1 MISRRNI
8 RVKVMQ
14 ALYSAETDSL
24 DFTTQK
30 LLRMLESQ
38 LNQTRQLFT
47 YLVYFITEVARF
59 AEIDALNRASK
70 FLPSAEDKAV
80 NTKLAGNELL
90 WKVLENKSFQ
100 DGVKVFKSESFL
112 DKDLLKRIYI
122 QLTEADIYLL
132 YINTPSRENKSEK
145 SILEFIFN
153 ELMLPNENFIDHL
166 EDYFVHWDDD
176 ADMMV
181 LMMLNFLQK
190 PNTYN
195 FLELIS
201 EEKLSFGIKLAETTF
216 EKKAYCLTE
225 ISPKLNN
232 WDADRIAILD
242 MVLMRMGL
250 CEFLYFET
258 IPAKVTLN
266 EYIDLAKDYSTE
278 QSGHFINGIL
288 DSIHKDLVESKKL
301 NKIEYKK

>member
-1 MISRRNI
+1 
-8 RVKVMQ
+8 MQ

-24 DFTTQK
+24 DFTNQK

-47 YLVYFITEVARF
+47 YLVYFITEVAKF
-59 AEIDALNRASK
+59 AETDALNRASK
-70 FLPSAEDKAV
+70 FLPSAADKSV

-90 WKVLENKSFQ
+90 WKILENKSFQ
-100 DGVKVFKSESFL
+100 DGVKAFKSESFI

-122 QLTEADIYLL
+122 QLTESDIYQL
-132 YINTPSRENKSEK
+132 YIHTPSREKKSEK
-145 SILEFIFN
+145 TILEFIFN
-153 ELMLPNENFIDHL
+153 ELMLPNENFTDHL
-166 EDYFVHWDDD
+166 EDHFVHWDDD

-190 PNTYN
+190 PSTYN

-201 EEKLSFGIKLAETTF
+201 EEKLAFGKKLAQTAF
-216 EKKAYCLTE
+216 EKKAYCLEE

-288 DSIHKDLVESKKL
+288 DKDLIETNKL

>member
-14 ALYSAETDSL
+14 ALYSAETDSS

-30 LLRMLESQ
+30 LLSMLDSQ

-47 YLVYFITEVARF
+47 YLVYFLTELARF
-59 AEIDALNRASK
+59 AEFDALKRASK
-70 FLPSAEDKAV
+70 HLPTAEDLIV

-90 WKVLENKSFQ
+90 WKILENKSFQ
-100 DGVKVFKSESFL
+100 DSIKVYKTASLME
-112 DKDLLKRIYI
+112 KDLLKRIYLS
-122 QLTEADIYLL
+122 LTQSDVYKT
-132 YINTPSRENKSEK
+132 YITEQSRDKKSEK
-145 SILEFIFN
+145 EILEFVFN
-153 ELMLPNENFIDHL
+153 EFMLPNQDFTDHL

-181 LMMLNFLQK
+181 LMIENFLQK
-190 PNTYN
+190 PSTYN

-201 EEKLSFGIKLAETTF
+201 EEKLDYSKKLAQTTF
-216 EKKAYCLTE
+216 EKKEYCLE
-225 ISPKLNN
+225 QISPKLKN
-232 WDADRIAILD
+232 WDSERIAILD
-242 MVLMRMGL
+242 MVLMRMAL

-288 DSIHKDLVESKKL
+288 DSIHKDLIETNKL
-301 NKIEYKK
+301 NKVDYKK

>member
-30 LLRMLESQ
+30 LLSMLESQ
-38 LNQTRQLFT
+38 LKQTKQLFT
-47 YLVYFITEVARF
+47 YLVYFITELARF
-59 AEIDALNRASK
+59 AETDALKRASK
-70 FLPSAEDKAV
+70 HLPSAEDLTV

-90 WKVLENKSFQ
+90 WKILENKSFQ
-100 DGVKVFKSESFL
+100 DSIKEYKTASLME
-112 DKDLLKRIYI
+112 KDLLKRIY
-122 QLTEADIYLL
+122 LTLTQSDV
-132 YINTPSRENKSEK
+132 YITYIKEHSREKKSEK
-145 SILEFIFN
+145 DILEYIFN
-153 ELMLPNENFIDHL
+153 ELMLPNQNFTDHL
-166 EDYFVHWDDD
+166 EDFFVHWDDD

-181 LMMLNFLQK
+181 LMMENFLQK
-190 PNTYN
+190 PTTYN

-201 EEKLSFGIKLAETTF
+201 EEKLDYSKKLAQTTF
-216 EKKAYCLTE
+216 EKKEYCLE
-225 ISPKLNN
+225 QIAPKLNN
-232 WDADRIAILD
+232 WDSERIAILD
-242 MVLMRMGL
+242 MVLMRMAL

-288 DSIHKDLVESKKL
+288 DSIHKDLIQHNKL
-301 NKIEYKK
+301 NKVDYKK

>member
-24 DFTTQK
+24 DFTNQK

-47 YLVYFITEVARF
+47 YLVYFITEVAKF
-59 AEIDALNRASK
+59 AETDALNRASK

-80 NTKLAGNELL
+80 NTKLSGNELL
-90 WKVLENKSFQ
+90 WKILENKSFQ
-100 DGVKVFKSESFL
+100 DGVKAFKSESFI

-122 QLTEADIYLL
+122 QLTESDIYQL
-132 YINTPSRENKSEK
+132 YIHTPSREKKSEK
-145 SILEFIFN
+145 TILEFIFN
-153 ELMLPNENFIDHL
+153 ELMLPNENFTDHL
-166 EDYFVHWDDD
+166 EDHFVHWDDD

-190 PNTYN
+190 PSTYN

-201 EEKLSFGIKLAETTF
+201 EEKLAFGKKLAETTF
-216 EKKAYCLTE
+216 EKKAYCLEE

-288 DSIHKDLVESKKL
+288 DSIHKDLIETNKL

>member
-24 DFTTQK
+24 DFTNQK

-47 YLVYFITEVARF
+47 YLVYFITEVAKF
-59 AEIDALNRASK
+59 AETDALNRASK
-70 FLPSAEDKAV
+70 FLPSAADKSV

-90 WKVLENKSFQ
+90 WKILENKSFQ
-100 DGVKVFKSESFL
+100 DGVKAFKSESFI

-122 QLTEADIYLL
+122 QLTESDIYQL
-132 YINTPSRENKSEK
+132 YIHTPSREKKSEK
-145 SILEFIFN
+145 TILEFIFN
-153 ELMLPNENFIDHL
+153 ELMLPNENFTDHL
-166 EDYFVHWDDD
+166 EDHFVHWDDD

-190 PNTYN
+190 PSTYN

-216 EKKAYCLTE
+216 EKKAYCLEE

-288 DSIHKDLVESKKL
+288 DSIHKDLIETNRL

>member
-14 ALYSAETDSL
+14 ALYSAETDSS

-30 LLRMLESQ
+30 LLSMLDSQ

-47 YLVYFITEVARF
+47 YLVYFLTELARF
-59 AEIDALNRASK
+59 AEFDALKRASK
-70 FLPSAEDKAV
+70 HLPTAEDLIV

-90 WKVLENKSFQ
+90 WKILENKSFQ
-100 DGVKVFKSESFL
+100 DSIKVYKTASLME
-112 DKDLLKRIYI
+112 KDLLKRIYLS
-122 QLTEADIYLL
+122 LTQSDVYKT
-132 YINTPSRENKSEK
+132 YITEQSRDKKSEK
-145 SILEFIFN
+145 EILEFVFN
-153 ELMLPNENFIDHL
+153 EFMLPNQDFTDHL
-166 EDYFVHWDDD
+166 EDFFVHWDDD

-181 LMMLNFLQK
+181 LMIENFLQK
-190 PNTYN
+190 PSTYN

-201 EEKLSFGIKLAETTF
+201 EEKLDYSKKLAQTTF
-216 EKKAYCLTE
+216 EKKEYCLE
-225 ISPKLNN
+225 QISPKLKN
-232 WDADRIAILD
+232 WDSERIAILD
-242 MVLMRMGL
+242 MVLMRMAL

-288 DSIHKDLVESKKL
+288 DSIHKDLIETKKL
-301 NKIEYKK
+301 NKVDYKK

>member
-14 ALYSAETDSL
+14 ALYSAETDSS

-30 LLRMLESQ
+30 LLRMLDSQ
-38 LNQTRQLFT
+38 LNQSRQLFT
-47 YLVYFITEVARF
+47 YLVYFITEVAKF
-59 AEIDALNRASK
+59 AETDALNRASK
-70 FLPSAEDKAV
+70 HLPSAEDLAV

-90 WKVLENKSFQ
+90 WKILENKSFQ
-100 DGVKVFKSESFL
+100 DGVSVFKTGSII
-112 DKDLLKRIYI
+112 DRDLLKKTYI
-122 QLTEADIYLL
+122 QLTESDIYKT
-132 YINTPSRENKSEK
+132 YINLQAREKKSEK
-145 SILEFIFN
+145 AIVEFIFN
-153 ELMLPNENFIDHL
+153 ELMLPNENFTDHL
-166 EDYFVHWDDD
+166 EDHFVHWDDD

-181 LMMLNFLQK
+181 LMMLNFFQK

-201 EEKLSFGIKLAETTF
+201 EEKLAFSIKLAETTF
-216 EKKAYCLTE
+216 EKKAYCLEE

-288 DSIHKDLVESKKL
+288 DSIHKDLIESKKL

>member
-1 MISRRNI
+1 
-8 RVKVMQ
+8 MQ
-14 ALYSAETDSL
+14 ALYSAETNSL
-24 DFTTQK
+24 DFTNQK

-47 YLVYFITEVARF
+47 YLVYFITEVAKF
-59 AEIDALNRASK
+59 AETDALNRASK

-80 NTKLAGNELL
+80 NTKLSGNELL
-90 WKVLENKSFQ
+90 WKILENKSFQ
-100 DGVKVFKSESFL
+100 DGVKAFKTEL
-112 DKDLLKRIYI
+112 LIDKDLLKKTYVH
-122 QLTEADIYLL
+122 LTESDIYKT
-132 YINTPSRENKSEK
+132 YINLQAREKKSEK
-145 SILEFIFN
+145 TILEFIFN
-153 ELMLPNENFIDHL
+153 ELMLPNENFTDHL
-166 EDYFVHWDDD
+166 EDHFVHWDDD

-190 PNTYN
+190 PSTYN

-201 EEKLSFGIKLAETTF
+201 EEKLAFGKKLAETTF
-216 EKKAYCLTE
+216 EKKAYCLEE

-288 DSIHKDLVESKKL
+288 DSIHKDLIETNKL

>member
-1 MISRRNI
+1 
-8 RVKVMQ
+8 MQ

-24 DFTTQK
+24 DFTNQK

-47 YLVYFITEVARF
+47 YLVYFITEVAKF
-59 AEIDALNRASK
+59 AETDALNRASK

-80 NTKLAGNELL
+80 NTKLSGNELL
-90 WKVLENKSFQ
+90 WKILENKSFQ
-100 DGVKVFKSESFL
+100 DGVKAFKSESFI

-122 QLTEADIYLL
+122 QLTESDIYQL
-132 YINTPSRENKSEK
+132 YIHTPSREKKSEK
-145 SILEFIFN
+145 TILEFIFN
-153 ELMLPNENFIDHL
+153 ELMLPNENFTDHL
-166 EDYFVHWDDD
+166 EDHFVHWDDD

-190 PNTYN
+190 PSTYN

-201 EEKLSFGIKLAETTF
+201 EEKLAFGKKLAETTF
-216 EKKAYCLTE
+216 EKKAYCLEE

-288 DSIHKDLVESKKL
+288 DSIHKDLIETNKL

>member
-1 MISRRNI
+1 
-8 RVKVMQ
+8 MQ

-24 DFTTQK
+24 DFTNQK

-47 YLVYFITEVARF
+47 YLVYFITEVAKF
-59 AEIDALNRASK
+59 AETDALNRASK
-70 FLPSAEDKAV
+70 FLPSAADKSV

-90 WKVLENKSFQ
+90 WKILENKSFQ
-100 DGVKVFKSESFL
+100 DGVKAFKSESFI

-122 QLTEADIYLL
+122 QLTESDIYQL
-132 YINTPSRENKSEK
+132 YIHTPSREKKSEK
-145 SILEFIFN
+145 TILEFIFN
-153 ELMLPNENFIDHL
+153 ELMLPNENFTDHL
-166 EDYFVHWDDD
+166 EDHFVHWDDD

-190 PNTYN
+190 PSTYN

-201 EEKLSFGIKLAETTF
+201 EEKLAFGKKLAQTAF
-216 EKKAYCLTE
+216 EKKAYCLEE

-288 DSIHKDLVESKKL
+288 DSIHKDLIETNKL